1 MSSYQFVNSM
11 SACYGRVQDV
21 SAVAADYYG
30 AAMNSYDTC
39 YSPPLQQYGA
49 YTPTGSTALPNGT
62 PAVDFL
68 ASTAATAAAATGS
81 LGTGDDSGSSTPG
94 PSVHP
99 RLHQPSS
106 SPVTTPQTNQTT
118 SSNNT
123 CKFAPTPESGT
134 NPVGSPQD
142 LSVSAGGPGSSGSA
156 SGSEQNTPTSGGG
169 GTTSVGNGAG
179 TGGGNGGASGGGS
192 EAGEG
197 SEAGDS
203 TTVGSRSTT
212 KANPHIYPWM
222 KRVHLGTNS
231 TVNANGETK
240 RQRTSYTRYQTLELE
255 KEFHFNRYLTRR
267 RRIEIAHAL
276 CLTERQVKI
285 WFQNRRM
292 KLKKEHKMASMNAG
306 MGMHPQAYHQMHHQ
320 MMHPHHF
327 HPHLAELETK
337 GYY

>member
-49 YTPTGSTALPNGT
+49 YTPTGATTLPNGT
-62 PAVDFL
+62 QAADFL
-68 ASTAATAAAATGS
+68 ASASATAAAATGS

-106 SPVTTPQTNQTT
+106 SPVTTPQTNSSTAT
-118 SSNNT
+118 SNNIS

-134 NPVGSPQD
+134 NALGSPQD
-142 LSVSAGGPGSSGSA
+142 LSVSAGGPASSGST
-156 SGSEQNTPTSGGG
+156 SGSEQNTPTSGAGGVGG
-169 GTTSVGNGAG
+169 GGSG
-179 TGGGNGGASGGGS
+179 TGGTSGGGGGGNGGGS

-203 TTVGSRSTT
+203 TAGGSGSAS
-212 KANPHIYPWM
+212 KSNPHIYPWM

-231 TVNANGETK
+231 K
-240 RQRTSYTRYQTLELE
+240 
-255 KEFHFNRYLTRR
+255 
-267 RRIEIAHAL
+267 
-276 CLTERQVKI
+276 
-285 WFQNRRM
+285 
-292 KLKKEHKMASMNAG
+292 
-306 MGMHPQAYHQMHHQ
+306 
-320 MMHPHHF
+320 
-327 HPHLAELETK
+327 
-337 GYY
+337 